1 MGEQSYAG
9 EIVTAFIFLTM
20 MTGAVSAAPVLDYT
34 GAERLEEA
42 RQREEDRQE
51 RLHAPRVENIENG
64 LNEKEK
70 ADAVLGPVF
79 KIDEIILSGQEEKF
93 GWLQDI
99 IQPHI
104 HTEMG
109 ISSVN
114 RLVKDLN
121 AKLLDKGYVTSRIVI
136 PEQNM
141 KNGKLLLRIQT
152 GRLHKIIYSKNS
164 ALIPWKNAFP
174 IKEGDILNIRRLEQ
188 GLEQMKR
195 VSSSD
200 VSMKLLPAE
209 EADMTDV
216 ELSITKGKQI
226 KGSLSVDDS
235 GLEDTGSIQWNAA
248 LGIDRLFNAND
259 LFRISGNTDGSR
271 EGYEK
276 GTRGQG
282 ISYSI
287 PRGWDTFTL
296 RHNRYRYHRTVES
309 RPYDFISSGKTRIT
323 EFTFSHVMGRT
334 KNEKYGWDMSL
345 TKRNA
350 HYFIND
356 MEIPVQAMDT
366 TAMEIGLFDRVY
378 TGGGTLYTRLGYKM
392 GTGWFG
398 AKPDTDNPDSPK
410 THYKMWLL
418 DIDWQKP
425 LTMGHRPASFTTSLH
440 GQWTTGGMRLY
451 STDMVSIGNRY
462 TVRGFDGEYTLM
474 GENGW
479 YLRNELSSS
488 LPRLHS
494 SVYAGLDAGAVYGV
508 STEILTGR
516 TIAGMALGMRGT
528 FPSGLFYDT
537 FISRALYKPDGFH
550 TKTWAGG
557 FTLGCQF

>member
-1 MGEQSYAG
+1 MRGK
-9 EIVTAFIFLTM
+9 IVTAFIFLTM

-42 RQREEDRQE
+42 RQREEERQE
-51 RLHAPRVENIENG
+51 RLRMPRVENMG
-64 LNEKEK
+64 SSLNEKEETQG
-70 ADAVLGPVF
+70 AAGPVF
-79 KIDEIILSGQEEKF
+79 RIDEIILSGQEEKF

-104 HTEMG
+104 HTDMG

-121 AKLLDKGYVTSRIVI
+121 AKLLAKGYVTSRVVV

-259 LFRISGNTDGSR
+259 FFRISGNTDGSR
-271 EGYEK
+271 DGYEK

-309 RPYDFISSGKTRIT
+309 NPYDFISSGKTRIT

-334 KNEKYGWDMSL
+334 KNEKYGWDISL

-462 TVRGFDGEYTLM
+462 TVRGFDGEYTLI